1 MTTRLYGHAAID
13 HVRTNMLDDI
23 LVRDAAGEWRW
34 TGLDDALDAQ
44 WAAEKAGDPDPRV
57 VMIDAET

>member
-1 MTTRLYGHAAID
+1 MTTRLYGQAAID
-13 HVRTNMLDDI
+13 HVRTHELDDI
-23 LVRDAAGEWRW
+23 LVRDAEGNWRW

-44 WAAEKAGDPDPRV
+44 WAAEKAGNPEARV

>member
-1 MTTRLYGHAAID
+1 MTTRLYGYAAIEY
-13 HVRTNMLDDI
+13 VRTNELDDI
-23 LVRDAAGEWRW
+23 LVRDTEGNWRW

-44 WAAEKAGDPDPRV
+44 WAAEQAGEPEARV